1 MLSSGNDN
9 GPFLGKRLRVL
20 DSIASWC
27 GALHGSMHLS
37 DAVGAI
43 VQAVDAEVGVL
54 SRDSMSMDQ
63 ARVVASFD
71 GTRAVRGAETVKRA
85 YARDVLGLYHNNAR
99 KGTSWLLSELQD
111 DRNFK
116 KTSDLSSWRLSR
128 GIIDIVVVVLDATG
142 VQHDFLELHF
152 VKPLNRE
159 AKELLDSLFPTLV
172 RAWARRKSGL
182 VTQAQIDDRIIVAR
196 ANAEA
201 RRIKPDEAIL
211 GISNPARLSRAEFR
225 VCLLM
230 SRGLSIKGVTDELGL
245 SESTIRSHL
254 RSIYSKT
261 AVTGV
266 AELVYRLVSNTADD
280 RPASHRSI

>member
-1 MLSSGNDN
+1 M
-9 GPFLGKRLRVL
+9 
-20 DSIASWC
+20 
-27 GALHGSMHLS
+27 
-37 DAVGAI
+37 
-43 VQAVDAEVGVL
+43 
-54 SRDSMSMDQ
+54 
-63 ARVVASFD
+63 
-71 GTRAVRGAETVKRA
+71 KRA